1 MATTRM
7 HIKSATYMKEFLIKN
22 RKDFSIERTSTGY
35 PTVHYNNIAYYVR
48 DKIMQRSFLNKI
60 INFQTDIKNS
70 KIYKYVDELELEQ
83 IEKSTFDIERSLMY
97 KGFTIN
103 PKIEPIIEKVVKI
116 DLNTAYWQT
125 CKALKCIKAKTHK
138 DIVDNCV
145 KGTRLKITGT
155 LGRKVYVTDYVDG
168 KKKNTYI
175 KPMPKK
181 RIVFQNIYNRL
192 RKYVD
197 ELMIYC
203 WAINPDNFIGFYVDC
218 LWLKEY
224 DPNIIEMIRQIYD
237 VKMELVDLRLEINN
251 HGKMNIIEVAVDGG
265 AMTRYDGTY
274 KPQEFAI
281 YKNLYNFTLDLKK
294 TKTDII
300 W

>member
-1 MATTRM
+1 MASTRI
-7 HIKSATYMKEFLIKN
+7 HIKSAKDMKEFLINN
-22 RKDFSIERTSTGY
+22 RKNFTIERTSTGY
-35 PTVHYNNIAYYVR
+35 PTLHYNDISYYVR
-48 DKIMQRSFLNKI
+48 DRVMQRSFLNKI
-60 INFQTDIKNS
+60 IAFHTDIKNS

-83 IEKSTFDIERSLMY
+83 IEKSTTEIEKSLMY
-97 KGFTIN
+97 KGFTVN
-103 PKIEPIIEKVVKI
+103 PDVEPNIDGVVKI

-138 DIVDNCV
+138 DIVNNCA

-155 LGRKVYVTDYVDG
+155 LGRKVFVTNYING
-168 KKKNTYI
+168 QRTETYI

-224 DPNIIEMIRQIYD
+224 DPLLIEMIRQVYD
-237 VKMELVDLRLEINN
+237 IKMETVDLRLEVNR
-251 HGKMNIIEVAVDGG
+251 HGKMNIIETSNDGG
-265 AMTRYDGTY
+265 QTRYDGTY
-274 KPQEFAI
+274 RPDEFVI
-281 YKNLYNFTLDLKK
+281 YKNFYNFTLDLKK

>member
-1 MATTRM
+1 MASTRI
-7 HIKSATYMKEFLIKN
+7 HIKSAKDMKEFLINN
-22 RKDFSIERTSTGY
+22 RKDFTIERTSTGY
-35 PTVHYNNIAYYVR
+35 PTLHYNDIAYYVR
-48 DKIMQRSFLNKI
+48 DRVMQRSFLNKI
-60 INFQTDIKNS
+60 ITFHTDIKNS
-70 KIYKYVDELELEQ
+70 KIYKYIDELELEQ
-83 IEKSTFDIERSLMY
+83 IEKSTTEIEKSLMY

-103 PKIEPIIEKVVKI
+103 PNVEPNIEGVVKI

-125 CKALKCIKAKTHK
+125 CKALRCIKAKTHK
-138 DIVDNCV
+138 DIVANCA

-155 LGRKVYVTDYVDG
+155 LGRKVFVTKYVNGQKTES
-168 KKKNTYI
+168 YI

-197 ELMIYC
+197 ELMIHC

-224 DPNIIEMIRQIYD
+224 DPLLVEMIRQVYD
-237 VKMELVDLRLEINN
+237 IKMETVDLRLEVNR
-251 HGKMNIIEVAVDGG
+251 HGKMSILETANDGSG
-265 AMTRYDGTY
+265 QTRYDGTY
-274 KPQEFAI
+274 RPQEFVI
-281 YKNLYNFTLDLKK
+281 YKNFYNFTLDLKK
-294 TKTDII
+294 TKIDII

>member
-1 MATTRM
+1 MATTRV
-7 HIKSATYMKEFLIKN
+7 HIKSAKDMKEFLIKN
-22 RKDFSIERTSTGY
+22 RKDFSIERTSVGY
-35 PTVHYNNIAYYVR
+35 PTVHYNNVAYYVR
-48 DKIMQRSFLNKI
+48 DKVMQRSFLNKI
-60 INFQTDIKNS
+60 ISFQSDIRNS
-70 KIYKYVDELELEQ
+70 KIYKYVDGLEVEKIQ
-83 IEKSTFDIERSLMY
+83 ESSNDIEKSLMY

-103 PKIEPIIEKVVKI
+103 PDIEDNIENVIKI

-125 CKALKCIKAKTHK
+125 CKALKCIKSKTHK
-138 DIVDNCV
+138 DIVDNCS
-145 KGTRLKITGT
+145 KSNRLKITGT
-155 LGRKVYVTDYVDG
+155 LGRKVFITDYVDG
-168 KKKNTYI
+168 IKKKSYI
-175 KPMPKK
+175 KPLPKK

-203 WAINPDNFIGFYVDC
+203 WAVNPDNFIGFYVDC

-237 VKMELVDLRLEINN
+237 VKMELVDLRLEVNR
-251 HGKMNIIEVAVDGG
+251 HGKMNIIEKSDSGQ
-265 AMTRYDGTY
+265 TRYDGTY
-274 KPQEFAI
+274 KPQEFVI

-294 TKTDII
+294 TKTNII

>member
-1 MATTRM
+1 M
-7 HIKSATYMKEFLIKN
+7 
-22 RKDFSIERTSTGY
+22 
-35 PTVHYNNIAYYVR
+35 
-48 DKIMQRSFLNKI
+48 
-60 INFQTDIKNS
+60 
-70 KIYKYVDELELEQ
+70 
-83 IEKSTFDIERSLMY
+83 
-97 KGFTIN
+97 
-103 PKIEPIIEKVVKI
+103 
-116 DLNTAYWQT
+116 
-125 CKALKCIKAKTHK
+125 
-138 DIVDNCV
+138 
-145 KGTRLKITGT
+145 KITGT

-168 KKKNTYI
+168 KKKKTYI

-224 DPNIIEMIRQIYD
+224 DPNIIKMIRQIYD

-265 AMTRYDGTY
+265 TMTRYDGTY

>member
-1 MATTRM
+1 MASTRI
-7 HIKSATYMKEFLIKN
+7 HIKSASGMKEFLVNN
-22 RKDFSIERTSTGY
+22 RKNFTIERTASGY
-35 PTVHYNNIAYYVR
+35 PTLHYNNIAYYVR
-48 DKIMQRSFLNKI
+48 DKVMQRSFLNKI

-70 KIYKYVDELELEQ
+70 KIYKYVDKLDVEQ
-83 IEKSTFDIERSLMY
+83 IEKSTAEIEKSLMY
-97 KGFTIN
+97 KGFTVN
-103 PKIEPIIEKVVKI
+103 PNVEPIIENVIKI

-138 DIVDNCV
+138 DIVDNCA
-145 KGTRLKITGT
+145 KGNRLKLTGT
-155 LGRKVYVTDYVDG
+155 LGRRVVVTDYENGV
-168 KKKNTYI
+168 KKRCYV

-197 ELMIYC
+197 ELMIHC
-203 WAINPDNFIGFYVDC
+203 WAINPNNFIGFYVDC

-224 DPNIIEMIRQIYD
+224 DPLLVEMIKQVYD
-237 VKMELVDLRLEINN
+237 IKMDLVDLEFQVNR
-251 HGKMNIIEVAVDGG
+251 HGKMNILELSNEGQ
-265 AMTRYDGTY
+265 TRYDGTY
-274 KPQEFAI
+274 RPQEFAI
-281 YKNLYNFTLDLKK
+281 YKNFYNFTLDLKQ